1 MKKMFGVNVPISAPM
16 TEDQRIDCA
25 SLENLCEFLIEKGVH
40 GLSPNGS
47 TGEMAYLSAEE
58 RKQVLECCVKANKGR
73 VQVFSMVG
81 APTTEE
87 TIDLARH
94 AASCGADGV
103 GIVTPYY
110 FKLDERELI
119 GHFTAIA
126 RSVPADFPI
135 YLYGIP
141 QLAVN
146 DITPALAAK
155 IAEAAPNVV
164 GIKYSYPDMPRLMK
178 FMNINDNQFSVLA
191 GPDDLFFVTLC
202 AGGDGTISG
211 NANVVPEH
219 FVAIYDAFKAGN
231 YTLARELQRKTN
243 KMIDV
248 ISGPN
253 NMARYKAALKHRGVI
268 ASDQMRSPLRR
279 LDAEEKAGLIGAI
292 EAMNYTDVSK
302 L

>member
-1 MKKMFGVNVPISAPM
+1 MKKMFGVNVPILAPM

-40 GLSPNGS
+40 GLYPNGS

>member
-40 GLSPNGS
+40 GLYPNGS

-119 GHFTAIA
+119 EHFTAIA

-146 DITPALAAK
+146 DITPVLAAK

>member
-40 GLSPNGS
+40 GLYPNGS

-211 NANVVPEH
+211 NANVIPEH

>member
-1 MKKMFGVNVPISAPM
+1 
-16 TEDQRIDCA
+16 
-25 SLENLCEFLIEKGVH
+25 
-40 GLSPNGS
+40 
-47 TGEMAYLSAEE
+47 MAYLSAEE

>member
-1 MKKMFGVNVPISAPM
+1 
-16 TEDQRIDCA
+16 
-25 SLENLCEFLIEKGVH
+25 
-40 GLSPNGS
+40 
-47 TGEMAYLSAEE
+47 MAYLSAEE
-58 RKQVLECCVKANKGR
+58 RKRVLECCVKANKGR